1 MFPQVWSFQYTIFAN
16 QGDPMKQLTTKLLVL
31 LTALLL
37 SSCGEWDDMV
47 DSITGSGDDDKEVV
61 AQTNP
66 AAEKAST
73 PAPAPAPT
81 PAPTT
86 DTNSVKETTTEK
98 GYKNKSTY
106 SSYGVRNGGRQAWRI
121 PRTGPSFGKEIKIVF
136 SNGYTTYVYNT
147 SRRVSESNGFVFR
160 PGIGSIDSGTGTAHN
175 GVYLH
180 APYGNSSKKVTF
192 HY

>member
-1 MFPQVWSFQYTIFAN
+1 
-16 QGDPMKQLTTKLLVL
+16 MKQLTTKLLVL

-61 AQTNP
+61 AQTHQ
-66 AAEKAST
+66 AAEEAST
-73 PAPAPAPT
+73 PAQAPAPAPAPAS
-81 PAPTT
+81 APTT
-86 DTNSVKETTTEK
+86 ED

-121 PRTGPSFGKEIKIVF
+121 PRTGPSFGKEIKVVF
-136 SNGYTTYVYNT
+136 SNGYTTYVRNT

-180 APYGNSSKKVTF
+180 APYGNSSKQVTF
-192 HY
+192 YH